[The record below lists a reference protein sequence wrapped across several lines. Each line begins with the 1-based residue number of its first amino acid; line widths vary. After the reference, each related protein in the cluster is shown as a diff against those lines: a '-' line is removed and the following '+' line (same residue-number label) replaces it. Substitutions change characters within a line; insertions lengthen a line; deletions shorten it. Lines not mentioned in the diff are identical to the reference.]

1 MPLPSPHATT
11 LPVPVAAEPS
21 LFVPGRTCWRVEQAR
36 RIGIAIDAENY
47 FTIAKEAMR
56 RARRSILLTAWDL
69 DPRMRLTPH
78 ERPPRRPDRLG
89 HFLNWLATKRP
100 HLEIRVLK
108 WDYAELFDIGRGQH
122 PLSIRRLFTH
132 PRLDY
137 RLDSDHPTGAC
148 HHQKLLIVDDA
159 LAFCGGLDLTAN
171 RWDTRAHRRD
181 EPNRRQPDGQCYEPF
196 HDIMMAVDGDAAR
209 ALGDLFRER
218 WLRAT
223 GQPLAPTPPGYDP
236 WPAELLP
243 VLLREHPVAVAR
255 TDPHWGG
262 RPEVREVEALYL
274 DGIAAAKRTIYL
286 ESQYFA
292 AQAVAEALRK
302 RLAEPDGPE
311 VVVVNPVR
319 ANSWLE
325 NQVMVSARNRLARQ
339 LKECDP
345 HGRFRLYAPVTDQ
358 THITVHA
365 KVMVIDDRLLRI
377 GSANLNNRSMGLDT
391 ECDLA
396 IEARAGDPREA
407 EVRAAVTAVRDDLL
421 GEHLGVAPEALGRA
435 VQRTG
440 SLIGA
445 IESLR
450 RPGGMGRTLEVLETP
465 DPGVIGATMA
475 DTGVLDPERPVPATE
490 LVGRVLPSLIPRQH
504 TVLAGLA
511 ILLVLGGLYA
521 LWSVTDLKVLA
532 TLDAVMAGLES
543 LRGTPLGPVW
553 LVALYVLAG
562 LVVFP
567 ITVLIAATAIVLGPL
582 EGFVVAMTGA
592 LASSAVLFWIGR
604 TLGRRHIER
613 FGGPAV
619 ARASARLARSG
630 ILAVATIR
638 VVPVAP
644 FTVINLVAGASRI
657 RFRDFV
663 VGTLAGI
670 APGTL
675 AFSLLGNQLE
685 RTLRN
690 PTGADV
696 ALLVGLAAVA
706 VGLGWAA
713 SRVLGRT
720 GWGGRDS

>member
-1 MPLPSPHATT
+1 MHFPSPDAA
-11 LPVPVAAEPS
+11 LPASQALPAS
-21 LFVPGRTCWRVEQAR
+21 LFEPGRTCWRVEQAE

-47 FTIAKEAMR
+47 FAVAKAAMR
-56 RARRSILLTAWDL
+56 RARRSIMLTAWDL
-69 DPRMRLTPH
+69 DPRMRFSPH
-78 ERPPRRPDRLG
+78 ERQPRRPDRLG
-89 HFLNWLATKRP
+89 HFLNWLATTRP

-108 WDYAELFDIGRGQH
+108 WDYAELFDLKRGQN
-122 PLSIRRLFTH
+122 PLAIRRLFTH

-137 RLDSDHPTGAC
+137 RLDSDHPAGAC
-148 HHQKLLIVDDA
+148 HHQKLLVVDDA
-159 LAFCGGLDLTAN
+159 LAFCGGIDLTAN

-181 EPNRRQPDGQCYEPF
+181 ELHRRQPDGARYEPF
-196 HDIMMAVDGDAAR
+196 HDVMMAVDGGAAR

-218 WLRAT
+218 WQRAT
-223 GQPLAPTPPGYDP
+223 GQPVPPLPPGYDP
-236 WPAELLP
+236 WPTELS
-243 VLLREHPVAVAR
+243 VLLRDHPVAVAR
-255 TDPHWGG
+255 TDPECGG
-262 RPEVREVEALYL
+262 RTEVREVEALYL
-274 DGIAAAKRTIYL
+274 EAIASAKRTIYL

-292 AQAVAEALRK
+292 AQAVAEALHR
-302 RLAEPDGPE
+302 RLCEPDGPE
-311 VVVVNPVR
+311 VVVINPIR
-319 ANSWLE
+319 SNSWLE

-339 LKECDP
+339 LKDCDQF
-345 HGRFRLYAPVTDQ
+345 GRFRLYAPVTDQ
-358 THITVHA
+358 AHITVHA
-365 KVMVIDDRLLRI
+365 KVMVIDDRVLRI

-396 IEARAGDPREA
+396 IEAQPGTPREA
-407 EVRAAVTAVRDDLL
+407 EVKATVTAVRDDLL
-421 GEHLGVAPEALGRA
+421 SEHLGTTPEVLGREVA
-435 VQRTG
+435 RTG

-465 DPGVIGATMA
+465 DPSPLAATMA
-475 DTGVLDPERPVPATE
+475 DARVLDPERPVAATE
-490 LVGRVLPSLIPRQH
+490 LVGRMLPSLIPRRR
-504 TVLAGLA
+504 TVVATLAA
-511 ILLVLGGLYA
+511 TLVLGGLYA
-521 LWSVTDLKVLA
+521 LWSVTDLKVWA
-532 TLDAVMAGLES
+532 TLDAAIGGLQA
-543 LRGTPLGPVW
+543 LRDVPLGPVW

-567 ITVLIAATAIVLGPL
+567 ITVLVAATAIVLGPVA
-582 EGFVVAMTGA
+582 GFTTAMAGA
-592 LASSAVLFWIGR
+592 LASAAVLFWTGR
-604 TLGRRHIER
+604 WLGRRHIER

-657 RFRDFV
+657 HFRDFV
-663 VGTLAGI
+663 IGTVAGM
-670 APGTL
+670 APGIL

-690 PTGADV
+690 PTGADT

-713 SRVLGRT
+713 SRVLGKT
-720 GWGGRDS
+720 SWGDRES